1 MKKMGVIGA
10 GTMGAGI
17 AQVFL
22 AAGWTVE
29 MCDISTALA
38 EKGLARIKA
47 GLNKQVEKGKLD
59 AGACEEMLARIG
71 VSAGYEKLAGC
82 ELVVEA
88 ALEEMDVKKKLYE
101 DVSKLVGAECILASN
116 TSSLSITEIASAA
129 QGSHRVIGMHF
140 FNPAPVMKLIE
151 VIEGAATAPEVKEK
165 VVEISREIGK
175 TPVLTVESPGFVVN
189 RLLVPMI
196 NEAAGIFAEGVTS
209 AEDIDTAMKLGCNHP
224 IGPLALGDMVG
235 LDIVLNVMQ
244 TLHREFGDDKYRA
257 HPIIKKM
264 VRAGHLGMKTKK
276 GFYNY

>member
-276 GFYNY
+276 GFYDY